1 MKKQIALNTIFT
13 NQTAV
18 NKDHLEEEEE
28 KLCPKNS
35 LNFQSLRKL
44 WCLGRK
50 WIEGKQPDECE
61 LKFEKERRFLRLC
74 KKF

>member
-28 KLCPKNS
+28 EEEKICPKNS

-44 WCLGRK
+44 
-50 WIEGKQPDECE
+50 
-61 LKFEKERRFLRLC
+61 
-74 KKF
+74 

>member
-28 KLCPKNS
+28 EICPKNS

-44 WCLGRK
+44 
-50 WIEGKQPDECE
+50 
-61 LKFEKERRFLRLC
+61 
-74 KKF
+74 

>member
-28 KLCPKNS
+28 EEEEKICPKNS

-44 WCLGRK
+44 
-50 WIEGKQPDECE
+50 
-61 LKFEKERRFLRLC
+61 
-74 KKF
+74 